1 MAMNQIDHW
10 LTDLGYA
17 ERDESLFRGPDEV
30 PFTHRYAPELRAL
43 LDPKGHIRVKAVFD
57 VDGTPTVAFV
67 ESVPGQSMD
76 VIRQR
81 IWNQSLITIILEL
94 TKDQATVYSPQRDL
108 APMALERADARV
120 DGPWSADDVQSGD
133 VIDRAPT
140 WFSTDQR
147 VDRDLLRN
155 LGAAVA
161 ELRKKQ
167 DMSREA
173 AQYLIGQVLFV
184 SYLEHRGVVGERYRT
199 DRDVQPLK
207 HLIDRQ
213 DRTGL
218 SRLFKTLKD
227 DFNGDFLDPAVGKE
241 AGWSSLPQAAF
252 DLLDRFLSRVDLQTG
267 QGSLWNYDFR
277 FIPVEL
283 LSGIYE
289 TFLGDEQDEL
299 GAFYTPRHLAQLTV
313 DFAFEGV
320 TNPTEETVYDGACGS
335 GILLTTAFR
344 RMLAHA
350 HAVQGAPLE
359 LVERIALLKKNIFG
373 SDVSETACRVTAF
386 SLYLSLLEDLVPR
399 DMAEL
404 MDDPGLKLPPLLHA
418 NLRALTKKR
427 ELEGDFFADINP
439 FAGHQ
444 RFSILISNPPWRE
457 ADLTAS
463 PDESANSLSYEAW
476 AKAERRVI
484 VRRQIAAAYAQRA
497 LDCVRGDGRVV
508 LILPV
513 SLLLAPTSQPFLDD
527 WLARVRPER
536 IVNFGDMRR
545 QLFAEA
551 DHGCVVV
558 VGRPR
563 DRQAPPR
570 VPIGEHFDYWVPK
583 VDISLAF
590 GRLTL
595 HTSDRARIQTQTVM
609 ENNAVL
615 RYRAWGTAADERL
628 LRRLMMEGT
637 VEDLRISRGW
647 TDGKGFNRQ
656 RHNSPKLSPARLRK
670 LHYLDARRIPRD
682 LPVVPDECFERFPT
696 SITSVVS
703 YGSQDGIAFYGPRV
717 LYPDGL
723 SNELEMRAVFVGEDC
738 CFKHTIASIGGPPND
753 EDLLRFL
760 AVYLRSPL
768 MRYVILHTAYS
779 PANERE
785 RITVREVDALPIR
798 APDTRERRTIVAKVA
813 AISRAIE
820 AEQNKLLHG
829 AADLTD
835 AFSLIE
841 KYMGLSDAETALVQD
856 ITAWALPS
864 RQGGQNQLGGTMWQG
879 APTSTDV
886 ARYATTL
893 QQELD
898 GLRDAHRGH
907 GTFSVHVHTGRTAL
921 QRGVGVVEVRLDPKG
936 KRRSVAVKD
945 GALDAVEALIE
956 KLAKER
962 VLPMKVT
969 DNLFLISDLCVIHG
983 DRAFLIKPLV
993 RRLWRTGQAAED
1005 ADRVVRETTN
1015 GVGA

>member
-1 MAMNQIDHW
+1 MAMDRIDHW

-17 ERDESLFRGPDEV
+17 EHDASLFRRPGDV
-30 PFTHRYAPELRAL
+30 PPTHRYAPELRAL
-43 LDPKGHIRVKAVFD
+43 LDPNGLIRVKAVFD

-67 ESVPGQSMD
+67 ESVPGQSLD
-76 VIRQR
+76 AIRQR
-81 IWNQSLITIILEL
+81 IWNQSLVTIVLEL
-94 TKDQATVYSPQRDL
+94 ARDRANVYSPQR
-108 APMALERADARV
+108 ALSPIALDRVDARV

-133 VIDRAPT
+133 VVDRAPT
-140 WFSTDQR
+140 WFATEQR
-147 VDRDLLRN
+147 VDHDLLRN
-155 LGAAVA
+155 LGAAVV
-161 ELRKKQ
+161 ELREQ
-167 DMSREA
+167 GMSREA
-173 AQYLIGQVLFV
+173 AQYLVGQMLFV
-184 SYLEHRGVVGERYRT
+184 SYLEHRGVVGEVYRA
-199 DRDVQPLK
+199 DRKVKPLSL
-207 HLIDRQ
+207 LIDRQ
-213 DRTGL
+213 DRAGL
-218 SRLFKTLKD
+218 ARLFTQLKA

-241 AGWSSLPQAAF
+241 AGWSSLSQATF
-252 DLLDRFLSRVDLQTG
+252 DLLAKFLCRVDLETG

-289 TFLGDEQDEL
+289 TFLGDEKDEL

-313 DFAFEGV
+313 DFAFEGIAD
-320 TNPTEETVYDGACGS
+320 PTQETVYDGACGS

-350 HAVQGAPLE
+350 HAAQGVPLN
-359 LVERIALLKKNIFG
+359 LVDRIALLKDHIFG
-373 SDVSETACRVTAF
+373 SDVSEPACRVTAF

-399 DMAEL
+399 DIAEL
-404 MDDPGLKLPPLLHA
+404 MDDPGLKLPPLLHF
-418 NLRALTKKR
+418 NLRALTKMRK
-427 ELEGDFFADINP
+427 LEGDFFADINP
-439 FAGHQ
+439 FAGHA

-457 ADLTAS
+457 ADLATS
-463 PDESANSLSYEAW
+463 PGEEANRLSYEGW
-476 AKAERRVI
+476 AKSKHRVI

-497 LDCVRGDGRVV
+497 IDCVHTDGRVV

-513 SLLLAPTSQPFLDD
+513 SLLLAPTSQPFLVD
-527 WLARVRPER
+527 WFARVRPER

-551 DHGCVVV
+551 DHGCAVV

-563 DRQAPPR
+563 DRQSPPR
-570 VPIGEHFDYWVPK
+570 VPILEHFDYWVPK

-595 HTSDRARIQTQTVM
+595 HTSDRARVQTQAVM

-615 RYRAWGTAADERL
+615 RHRAWGTAADERL
-628 LRRLMMEGT
+628 LHRLMMEGT
-637 VEDLRISRGW
+637 VEDLRKSRGW

-670 LHYLDARRIPRD
+670 LRYLDARKIPRE
-682 LPVVPDECFERFPT
+682 LPILPDECFERFP
-696 SITSVVS
+696 SDITSVVS

-723 SNELEMRAVFVGEDC
+723 SGELEMRAAFVGEDC
-738 CFKHTIASIGGPPND
+738 CFKHTIASIGGPPED

-760 AVYLRSPL
+760 AIYLRSPL

-798 APDTRERRTIVAKVA
+798 APDTKKRRAIVANVA

-820 AEQNKLLHG
+820 AQQGLLLRE
-829 AADLTD
+829 AVDLKA
-835 AFSLIE
+835 AFSLVE
-841 KYMGLSDAETALVQD
+841 KYMGLSDAETALVHD
-856 ITAWALPS
+856 ITEWALPS
-864 RQGGQNQLGGTMWQG
+864 RQGGQNKLSGTVWQG
-879 APTSTDV
+879 APTPADV
-886 ARYATTL
+886 THYAATL
-893 QQELD
+893 QHELH
-898 GLRDAHRGH
+898 GLRDAHRGR
-907 GTFSVHVHTGRTAL
+907 GTFSVYVHTGRTAS

-936 KRRSVAVKD
+936 QRQSVAVKD
-945 GALDAVEALIE
+945 EALHAVEALIE

-969 DNLFLISDLCVIHG
+969 DNLFLSTDLCVIH
-983 DRAFLIKPLV
+983 DNRAFLIKPLV
-993 RRLWRTGQAAED
+993 RRLWRSGQAAED
-1005 ADRVVRETTN
+1005 ADRLVQETTKE
-1015 GVGA
+1015 GVA